1 MENLLNLNVCNGANI
16 LAHLEYFEQIYR
28 LTISVS
34 TSNKIP
40 DEIYLLKKLTELC
53 IASYSTI
60 SNPITLTLPNT
71 INLCR
76 NLCFVDVSVG
86 IQLMISNDQKR
97 FLDNRSVYYGNMKP
111 IIVSDLDL
119 AKDLFF

>member
-53 IASYSTI
+53 IVSYSTI
-60 SNPITLTLPNT
+60 ANPITLILPNT

-76 NLCFVDVSVG
+76 NLCFIDVSVG

-97 FLDNRSVYYGNMKP
+97 FLDSRSVYYGNMKP